1 MSLLELVTAND
12 VAGVQTALLLHDDGG
27 ADLMSERD
35 AYGCTALHVAAS
47 LGFFDV
53 ASILLGAGSAGI
65 DSADND
71 GWTPLHEACKT
82 GQVQSAGLLVSAG
95 ANLEHGG
102 PGGALPLHIAAA
114 NGFPQLVQVL
124 LGGGAVCD
132 APDDAGFTAVHHACV
147 SGGVSVLRCLVEGG
161 GASVTIS
168 GGDGRT
174 PMQYAT
180 FNGEESQALQDM
192 LLQYGAEPVSVG
204 DSPEALRQPQ
214 PEPQPSASHTTQK
227 WVHHPLN
234 LLGFPDRFIK
244 AKPVIMVDAGLCAE
258 SNFSQHS
265 THTFVTSESGAT
277 PPAVVHFF
285 RVADPS
291 ALNMALADAVEAIRM
306 QEAATDSFNVTRSN
320 VGGFHSRDDILGEAA
335 QAQFE
340 CLLDFAG
347 LLHESVGQLG
357 QSEPLHTVQSW
368 ANVNRRGHFNKLHDH
383 GNAVWSG
390 AYYVRVP
397 HQMSR
402 CIGDSPPATDDAAT
416 MGSAVAV
423 DNPYN
428 GLLAL
433 RTAAN
438 GEGRGGSDGW
448 LAGEKEV
455 WLATAV
461 ASDGG
466 GADGAL
472 EQREAQPLA
481 PAPEVD
487 VEQTRRLDSKSTKA
501 TGQQSSAAA
510 SSVTFSL
517 VKPEE
522 GLLVIFPGML
532 KHAVLPSTSDGD
544 RLSLSFN
551 IDAVS
556 NSINAR

>member
-12 VAGVQTALLLHDDGG
+12 VAGVQTALLLHHDGG

-95 ANLEHGG
+95 ANLERGG

-214 PEPQPSASHTTQK
+214 PEPQPSASHTQM
-227 WVHHPLN
+227 WAHHPLN

-258 SNFSQHS
+258 SNFFQHS
-265 THTFVTSESGAT
+265 THTFVTSQRGAT

-347 LLHESVGQLG
+347 LLHEAVGQLG

-397 HQMSR
+397 HQMSHR
-402 CIGDSPPATDDAAT
+402 IGDCPATDDAAA

-428 GLLAL
+428 GMLAL

-466 GADGAL
+466 DADGAL

-481 PAPEVD
+481 PAPEAD

-517 VKPEE
+517 VHPEE

-556 NSINAR
+556 NSITAR